1 MKAIQKIFP
10 MIASEFVNEMNFDSF
25 PDLFLEIKNIKWENR
40 KDINLNKL
48 ISFINCSIMNFP
60 EKKFEIKTVV
70 TKKIIQQ
77 RERYP
82 F

>member
-1 MKAIQKIFP
+1 

-60 EKKFEIKTVV
+60 EKNS
-70 TKKIIQQ
+70 
-77 RERYP
+77 R
-82 F
+82 